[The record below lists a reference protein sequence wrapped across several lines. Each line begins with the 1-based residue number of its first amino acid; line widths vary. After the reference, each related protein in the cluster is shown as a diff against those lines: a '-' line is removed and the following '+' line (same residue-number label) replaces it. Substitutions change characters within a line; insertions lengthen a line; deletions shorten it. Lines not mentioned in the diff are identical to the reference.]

1 MPATNSRRSRSRL
14 GGRQLLLLSATGVIV
29 LSLTFVLGVLVG
41 RHWQGGPA
49 LQGQTEKGKRSALTG
64 GVRERETERA
74 GQLQGKLT
82 FYQTLTAPLEAAP
95 SEPAKPPARAPE
107 LSRTPGGGEA
117 SAAAKPSEERR
128 AARSNE
134 APTAVGSETRAA
146 SPDGPAPPAPSPRPR
161 WTIQVAAYRTRE
173 LAEEL
178 QKSLRGVGH
187 DAYVTAVA
195 FDDGRVHYRVRV
207 GSFADRSEAERT
219 ADRLRS
225 ERSLVPFVTQ
235 K

>member
-1 MPATNSRRSRSRL
+1 MPATNNRSRSRSRL

-41 RHWQGGPA
+41 RHWQGGPG

-117 SAAAKPSEERR
+117 SAPAKPSEERR

-134 APTAVGSETRAA
+134 APAAVGSETRAA
-146 SPDGPAPPAPSPRPR
+146 PPDGPAPRPR
-161 WTIQVAAYRTRE
+161 WTVQVAAYRTRE

>member
-1 MPATNSRRSRSRL
+1 MPGTNNRSRSRSRL

-29 LSLTFVLGVLVG
+29 LSLTFILGVLVG

-49 LQGQTEKGKRSALTG
+49 LLSQAEKGKRSAPTG
-64 GVRERETERA
+64 RIRERETERA
-74 GQLQGKLT
+74 GQLQEKLT

-95 SEPAKPPARAPE
+95 SEPARPDRAPE
-107 LSRTPGGGEA
+107 LSRPPGGGEA
-117 SAAAKPSEERR
+117 SASTKPSEERR

-134 APTAVGSETRAA
+134 APAAVGSETRAA
-146 SPDGPAPPAPSPRPR
+146 PPDGPAPRPR

-187 DAYVTAVA
+187 DAYVTAIA

-225 ERSLVPFVTQ
+225 EQSLVPFVTQ

>member
-1 MPATNSRRSRSRL
+1 MPATNNRSRSRSRL

-64 GVRERETERA
+64 RVRERETERA

-134 APTAVGSETRAA
+134 APAAVGSETRAA
-146 SPDGPAPPAPSPRPR
+146 PPDGPAPRPR
-161 WTIQVAAYRTRE
+161 WTVQVAAYRTRE